1 MAERRFVLLS
11 VVMVILLEVDLCQ
24 GGLKEIKDFLK
35 KYNKEG
41 DELQRNDTLAS
52 WEYEIDMTSKNKEET
67 VKWSAITS
75 KFATDNRKKAK
86 TLLKDEDDDIPKSMI
101 RQLQLI
107 KRTASST
114 NEDENKESAD
124 LQSKMTSIYSKTVV
138 NDFVIFLYQYM
149 FL

>member
-1 MAERRFVLLS
+1 
-11 VVMVILLEVDLCQ
+11 MVILLEVDLCQ